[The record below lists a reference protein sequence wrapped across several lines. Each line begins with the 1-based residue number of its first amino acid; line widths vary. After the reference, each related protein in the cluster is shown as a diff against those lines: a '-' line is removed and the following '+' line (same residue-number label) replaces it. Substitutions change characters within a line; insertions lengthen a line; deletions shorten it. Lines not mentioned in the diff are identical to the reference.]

1 MATIAK
7 NNQTSI
13 EQYTFR
19 KYYDVVYY
27 PKEYTN
33 IIDFW
38 KNSALYGKV
47 NTDLNSIILNTNNLK
62 VLKTSNINQANQFYA
77 MSFVADA
84 FNEMVVEFQRADQ
97 LSSIPKSKLNPLKI
111 VRATIIPQNNYNE
124 TIRLFLDTSFDQ
136 NKLRNKI
143 TNLNDFLNEFCFL
156 MGSTSLYVSQTSF
169 IMSNVASP
177 TVTGLVVEL
186 SNLNNGDDQQKVNQY
201 LNDPNYE
208 FLINTA
214 EKYSFFVDK
223 NAPWRLVFNLST
235 NYALE
240 KMKQN
245 NFNSLDEMFANAY
258 TTTYTTDWKVLKDTL
273 IQYYNDKVFVKN
285 KIQNPV
291 LNNEGQIVS
300 QTINKQIINNNTY
313 DDLFWIKMYYYVRL
327 REEDFRINQ
336 NQFENK
342 INRLTAIY
350 NSSGEKA
357 ALEYINK
364 DTKPFLDGGTN
375 PSYDQVI
382 EVNKKKK
389 MKSSN
394 FIYKF

>member
-1 MATIAK
+1 MATIAR
-7 NNQTSI
+7 NNQKSI

-38 KNSALYGKV
+38 KNSILYGKV
-47 NTDLNSIILNTNNLK
+47 NRDLDSIILNTNNLK
-62 VLKTSNINQANQFYA
+62 VLKTSNINQANQFYV

-97 LSSIPKSKLNPLKI
+97 LSLIPKSKLNPLKI

-143 TNLNDFLNEFCFL
+143 INLNDFLNEFSFV
-156 MGSTSLYVSQTSF
+156 MSSTSLYVSQTSF
-169 IMSNVASP
+169 VMNNVASP
-177 TVTGLVVEL
+177 TITGLVIDL
-186 SNLNNGDDQQKVNQY
+186 SNLDNGDDQQKVSQY
-201 LNDPNYE
+201 LNDPNYQ
-208 FLINTA
+208 FFINTA

-245 NFNSLDEMFANAY
+245 NFNSIDEMFANAY
-258 TTTYTTDWKVLKDTL
+258 TTTYTTDWKVIKDTL
-273 IQYYNDKVFVKN
+273 IQYYNDKVFVKT
-285 KIQNPV
+285 KLQSPV
-291 LNNEGQIVS
+291 LNDEGHIVS

-313 DDLFWIKMYYYVRL
+313 NDLFWIKMYYYVRL
-327 REEDFRINQ
+327 REEDIRINQ

-342 INRLTAIY
+342 LVRLTSIY

-394 FIYKF
+394 FIFKF

>member
-1 MATIAK
+1 MATIAR
-7 NNQTSI
+7 NNQKSI

-38 KNSALYGKV
+38 KNSILYGKV
-47 NTDLNSIILNTNNLK
+47 NRDLDSIILNTNNLK
-62 VLKTSNINQANQFYA
+62 VLKTSNINQANQFYV

-97 LSSIPKSKLNPLKI
+97 LSLIPKSKLNPLKI

-143 TNLNDFLNEFCFL
+143 INLNDFLNEFSFV
-156 MGSTSLYVSQTSF
+156 MSSTSLYVSQTSF
-169 IMSNVASP
+169 VMNNVASP
-177 TVTGLVVEL
+177 TITGLVIDL
-186 SNLNNGDDQQKVNQY
+186 SNLDNGDDQQKVSQY
-201 LNDPNYE
+201 LNDPNYQ
-208 FLINTA
+208 FFINTA

-245 NFNSLDEMFANAY
+245 NFNSIDEMFANAY
-258 TTTYTTDWKVLKDTL
+258 TTTYTTDWKVIKDTL
-273 IQYYNDKVFVKN
+273 IQYYNDKVFVKT
-285 KIQNPV
+285 KLQSPV
-291 LNNEGQIVS
+291 LNDEGHIVS

-313 DDLFWIKMYYYVRL
+313 NDLFWIKMYYYVRL
-327 REEDFRINQ
+327 REEDIRINQ

-342 INRLTAIY
+342 LVRLTSIY

>member
-7 NNQTSI
+7 NNQKSI

-33 IIDFW
+33 IINFW
-38 KNSALYGKV
+38 KNSILYGKV
-47 NTDLNSIILNTNNLK
+47 NRDLDSIILNTNNLK
-62 VLKTSNINQANQFYA
+62 VLKTSNINQANQFYV

-97 LSSIPKSKLNPLKI
+97 LSLIPKSKLNPLKI

-143 TNLNDFLNEFCFL
+143 INLNDFLNEFSFV
-156 MGSTSLYVSQTSF
+156 MSSTSLYVSQTSF
-169 IMSNVASP
+169 VMNNVASP
-177 TVTGLVVEL
+177 TITGLVIDL
-186 SNLNNGDDQQKVNQY
+186 SNLDNGDDQQKVSQY
-201 LNDPNYE
+201 LNDPNYQ
-208 FLINTA
+208 FFINTA

-245 NFNSLDEMFANAY
+245 NFNSIDEMFANAY
-258 TTTYTTDWKVLKDTL
+258 TTTYTTDWKVIKDTL
-273 IQYYNDKVFVKN
+273 IQYYNDKVFVKT
-285 KIQNPV
+285 KLQSPV
-291 LNNEGQIVS
+291 LNDEGHIVS

-313 DDLFWIKMYYYVRL
+313 NDLFWIKMYYYVRL
-327 REEDFRINQ
+327 REEDIRINQ

-342 INRLTAIY
+342 LVRLTSIY

>member
-1 MATIAK
+1 MATIAR
-7 NNQTSI
+7 NNQKSI

-38 KNSALYGKV
+38 KNSILYGKV
-47 NTDLNSIILNTNNLK
+47 NRDLDSIILNTNNLK
-62 VLKTSNINQANQFYA
+62 VLKTNNINQANQFYV

-97 LSSIPKSKLNPLKI
+97 LSLIPKSKLNPLKI

-143 TNLNDFLNEFCFL
+143 INLNDFLNEFSFV
-156 MGSTSLYVSQTSF
+156 MSSTSLYVSQTSF
-169 IMSNVASP
+169 IMNNVASP
-177 TVTGLVVEL
+177 TITGLVIDL
-186 SNLNNGDDQQKVNQY
+186 SNLDNGDDQQKVSQY
-201 LNDPNYE
+201 LNDPNYQ
-208 FLINTA
+208 FFINTA

-245 NFNSLDEMFANAY
+245 NFNSIDEMFANAY
-258 TTTYTTDWKVLKDTL
+258 TTTYTTDWKVIKDTL
-273 IQYYNDKVFVKN
+273 IQYYNDKVFVKT
-285 KIQNPV
+285 KLQSPV
-291 LNNEGQIVS
+291 LNDEGHIVS

-313 DDLFWIKMYYYVRL
+313 NDLFWIKMYYYVRL
-327 REEDFRINQ
+327 REEDIRINQ

-342 INRLTAIY
+342 LVRLTSIY

>member
-7 NNQTSI
+7 NNQKSI

-38 KNSALYGKV
+38 KNSILYGKV
-47 NTDLNSIILNTNNLK
+47 NRDLDSIILNTNNLK
-62 VLKTSNINQANQFYA
+62 VLKTSNINQANQFYV

-97 LSSIPKSKLNPLKI
+97 LSLIPKSKLNPLKI

-143 TNLNDFLNEFCFL
+143 INLNDFLNEFSFV
-156 MGSTSLYVSQTSF
+156 MSSTSLYVSQTSF
-169 IMSNVASP
+169 VMNNVASP
-177 TVTGLVVEL
+177 TITGLVIDL
-186 SNLNNGDDQQKVNQY
+186 SNLDNGDDQQKVSQY
-201 LNDPNYE
+201 LNDPNYQ
-208 FLINTA
+208 FFINTA

-245 NFNSLDEMFANAY
+245 NFNSIDEMFANAY
-258 TTTYTTDWKVLKDTL
+258 TTTYTTDWKVIKDTL
-273 IQYYNDKVFVKN
+273 IQYYNDKVFVKT
-285 KIQNPV
+285 KLQSPV
-291 LNNEGQIVS
+291 LNDEGHIVS

-313 DDLFWIKMYYYVRL
+313 NDLFWIKMYYYVRL
-327 REEDFRINQ
+327 REEDIRINQ

-342 INRLTAIY
+342 LVRLTSIY

>member
-1 MATIAK
+1 
-7 NNQTSI
+7 
-13 EQYTFR
+13 
-19 KYYDVVYY
+19 
-27 PKEYTN
+27 
-33 IIDFW
+33 
-38 KNSALYGKV
+38 
-47 NTDLNSIILNTNNLK
+47 
-62 VLKTSNINQANQFYA
+62 
-77 MSFVADA
+77 
-84 FNEMVVEFQRADQ
+84 
-97 LSSIPKSKLNPLKI
+97 
-111 VRATIIPQNNYNE
+111 
-124 TIRLFLDTSFDQ
+124 
-136 NKLRNKI
+136 
-143 TNLNDFLNEFCFL
+143 
-156 MGSTSLYVSQTSF
+156 
-169 IMSNVASP
+169 
-177 TVTGLVVEL
+177 
-186 SNLNNGDDQQKVNQY
+186 
-201 LNDPNYE
+201 
-208 FLINTA
+208 
-214 EKYSFFVDK
+214 
-223 NAPWRLVFNLST
+223 
-235 NYALE
+235 
-240 KMKQN
+240 MKQN

>member
-1 MATIAK
+1 MATIAR

-13 EQYTFR
+13 QQYTFR

-38 KNSALYGKV
+38 KNSILYGKV
-47 NTDLNSIILNTNNLK
+47 NRDLDSIILNTNNLK
-62 VLKTSNINQANQFYA
+62 VLKTSNINQANQFYV

-97 LSSIPKSKLNPLKI
+97 LSLIPKSKLNPLKI

-143 TNLNDFLNEFCFL
+143 INLNDFLNEFSFV
-156 MGSTSLYVSQTSF
+156 MSSTSLYVSQTSF
-169 IMSNVASP
+169 VMNNVASP
-177 TVTGLVVEL
+177 TITGLVIDL
-186 SNLNNGDDQQKVNQY
+186 SNLDNGDDQQKVSQY
-201 LNDPNYE
+201 LNDPNYQ
-208 FLINTA
+208 FFINTA

-245 NFNSLDEMFANAY
+245 NFNSIDEMFANAY
-258 TTTYTTDWKVLKDTL
+258 TTTYTTDWKVIKDTL
-273 IQYYNDKVFVKN
+273 IQYYNDKVFVKT
-285 KIQNPV
+285 KLQSPV
-291 LNNEGQIVS
+291 LNDEGHIVS

-313 DDLFWIKMYYYVRL
+313 NDLFWIKMYYYVRL
-327 REEDFRINQ
+327 REEDIRINQ

-342 INRLTAIY
+342 LVRLTSIY

>member
-7 NNQTSI
+7 NNQKSI

-38 KNSALYGKV
+38 KNSILYGKV
-47 NTDLNSIILNTNNLK
+47 NRDLDSIILNTNNLK
-62 VLKTSNINQANQFYA
+62 VLKTSNINQANQFYV

-97 LSSIPKSKLNPLKI
+97 LSLIPKSKLNPLKI

-143 TNLNDFLNEFCFL
+143 TNLNDFLNEFSFV
-156 MGSTSLYVSQTSF
+156 MSSTSLYVSQTSF
-169 IMSNVASP
+169 VMNNVASP
-177 TVTGLVVEL
+177 TITGLVIDL
-186 SNLNNGDDQQKVNQY
+186 SNLDNGDDQQKVSQY
-201 LNDPNYE
+201 LNDPNYQ
-208 FLINTA
+208 FFINTA

-240 KMKQN
+240 KIKQN
-245 NFNSLDEMFANAY
+245 NFNSIDEMFANAY
-258 TTTYTTDWKVLKDTL
+258 TTTYTTDWKVIKDTL
-273 IQYYNDKVFVKN
+273 IQYYNDKVFVKT
-285 KIQNPV
+285 KLQSPV
-291 LNNEGQIVS
+291 LNDEGHIVS

-313 DDLFWIKMYYYVRL
+313 NDLFWIKMYYYVRL
-327 REEDFRINQ
+327 REEDIRINQ

-342 INRLTAIY
+342 LVRLTSIY
-350 NSSGEKA
+350 NSSGEKS